1 MLHQYDTEDGYIRI
15 GATMCPLRTVQNVE
29 PKRNTGNIEG
39 CRNII
44 RFARRVVLSWTQRRK
59 TILAQLY
66 KMTLYV
72 CDLEENLS
80 LNEIKRIIKDDA
92 LDGIS
97 TSCVT
102 HFSNEKVGAHVDWDD
117 DIDINYT
124 NSTTEQWEKYFDDSS
139 HRILCDK
146 GKGVCP
152 NCHRLD
158 SIDPLARYCRY
169 CGAKL
174 AQEDGYEVH

>member
-1 MLHQYDTEDGYIRI
+1 M
-15 GATMCPLRTVQNVE
+15 
-29 PKRNTGNIEG
+29 
-39 CRNII
+39 
-44 RFARRVVLSWTQRRK
+44 
-59 TILAQLY
+59 AQLY

-117 DIDINYT
+117 DIDINY
-124 NSTTEQWEKYFDDSS
+124 
-139 HRILCDK
+139 CDK

-158 SIDPLARYCRY
+158 NIDPLARYCRY

-174 AQEDGYEVH
+174 AQEDGHEVH

>member
-1 MLHQYDTEDGYIRI
+1 M
-15 GATMCPLRTVQNVE
+15 
-29 PKRNTGNIEG
+29 
-39 CRNII
+39 
-44 RFARRVVLSWTQRRK
+44 
-59 TILAQLY
+59 AQLY

-80 LNEIKRIIKDDA
+80 LNEIKRLIKDDA
-92 LDGIS
+92 LDSIS

-158 SIDPLARYCRY
+158 NIDPLARYCRY

-174 AQEDGYEVH
+174 AQEDGHEVH

>member
-1 MLHQYDTEDGYIRI
+1 M
-15 GATMCPLRTVQNVE
+15 
-29 PKRNTGNIEG
+29 
-39 CRNII
+39 
-44 RFARRVVLSWTQRRK
+44 
-59 TILAQLY
+59 AQLY

-80 LNEIKRIIKDDA
+80 LSEIKRLIEDDA

-102 HFSNEKVGAHVDWDD
+102 HFANEKVGAHVDWDD

-124 NSTTEQWEKYFDDSS
+124 SSTTDQWEKYFDNGAQC
-139 HRILCDK
+139 ILCDK
-146 GKGVCP
+146 GKGVCS

-158 SIDPLARYCRY
+158 NIDPLARYCRY

-174 AQEDGYEVH
+174 AQEDSHEVH